1 MLKRNHVSE
10 ETHLENK
17 EKDKNIII
25 YMTSCKVDTW
35 FELFRV
41 HINFT
46 SFQNCGY
53 ILQLSKFIFS
63 LRISGSIT

>member
-1 MLKRNHVSE
+1 MLKRNQVSE

-17 EKDKNIII
+17 KKDKNIII
-25 YMTSCKVDTW
+25 YMTSCKVGTW

-53 ILQLSKFIFS
+53 ICN
-63 LRISGSIT
+63 

>member
-46 SFQNCGY
+46 SFQNCCY
-53 ILQLSKFIFS
+53 IAIKQIYLQFCAYLDP
-63 LRISGSIT
+63 